1 MLHSE
6 SILKFRTTIQN
17 NLLKSVSRKLTTIF
31 SYRGKASGTRAGWPE
46 VLGQLAGQNTRL
58 HNLGCHHIAPTSR
71 RTPFHSLL
79 LSDHFRRHCFCSPP
93 QASSP
98 KGGTKEMFSKGWAI
112 SAISHLPP
120 LPVLWTK
127 DKLFPQPLPELSSH
141 LFFHLRTMIIKVT
154 TPNQKMKKHAVTKTW
169 HCRFPGSHQLT
180 TLVTKVVLTFAR
192 FCREHQA
199 KA

>member
-1 MLHSE
+1 MGQELAGLRSWASWQDRTLGSTTWGATTSPQHPGELHSTLFCCLIIFLGIV
-6 SILKFRTTIQN
+6 SA
-17 NLLKSVSRKLTTIF
+17 LLPKLL
-31 SYRGKASGTRAGWPE
+31 
-46 VLGQLAGQNTRL
+46 V
-58 HNLGCHHIAPTSR
+58 
-71 RTPFHSLL
+71 
-79 LSDHFRRHCFCSPP
+79 
-93 QASSP
+93 P
-98 KGGTKEMFSKGWAI
+98 KGALKKCFQRAEPSLPSLI
-112 SAISHLPP
+112 SPA

-141 LFFHLRTMIIKVT
+141 LFFHLQTMIIKVT